1 MHDTY
6 THTEACTQ
14 SFKDHLRDHLAS
26 RKQSLS
32 SGATFTNQG
41 PVFSNPSNLSSAET
55 LKPVEAP
62 ACVCGSAAKDNAERL
77 YTGEV
82 QKVADCNCARRVTVI
97 ERPGGEESP
106 QPEVKKSF
114 RSKALDLL
122 CSACT
127 GYVAKPR
134 AGGFYPDAE

>member
-6 THTEACTQ
+6 THTETCTQ
-14 SFKDHLRDHLAS
+14 SFKDHLRAHVAS
-26 RKQSLS
+26 RKQSLGS
-32 SGATFTNQG
+32 APSF
-41 PVFSNPSNLSSAET
+41 VNPGLVVSDASNLSSAET

-62 ACVCGSAAKDNAERL
+62 TCVCGSPVKDESERV

-82 QKVADCNCARRVTVI
+82 AKVAGCDCARRVTVI
-97 ERPGGEESP
+97 AD
-106 QPEVKKSF
+106 EVPVGSKTEAKKTLMA
-114 RSKALDLL
+114 KALDIL

-134 AGGFYPDAE
+134 AGGYYPMEE